1 VINIGFDGLQIL
13 IDDVLLTTANL
24 IAELC
29 GYDTLDYHIPED
41 KILQNIISS
50 TTYVI
55 NHGHQ
60 IILISMDGHS
70 LIME

>member
-41 KILQNIISS
+41 KIL
-50 TTYVI
+50 
-55 NHGHQ
+55 
-60 IILISMDGHS
+60 
-70 LIME
+70 